1 MGIGQAVIRALSNVT
16 KMLGPIFKEVT
27 KVVVKKIKGWV
38 VEALKAAF
46 CPWTCLPSCLQKVE
60 IYKEKEEEEEE
71 GGEEEEKKEIYE
83 EEGEEEEKKW
93 KRFEI
98 RLILTYLIRLDLV
111 YFGSEAMVSS
121 SSDLQYVCSPALF
134 SLLPVPVCSGGS
146 RPDSPETTFNAVLFG
161 DIMAR
166 HLRKRVG
173 EPMVRTAVYERGTYE
188 CLDPNSFKT
197 VRKEQCVVQYEH
209 MEKRPSLLQH

>member
-1 MGIGQAVIRALSNVT
+1 MKSPKMSKPDKNNIPIEREARSNIRAQTLATVSFLSNVLAGFGSSLFT
-16 KMLGPIFKEVT
+16 FSSG
-27 KVVVKKIKGWV
+27 
-38 VEALKAAF
+38 
-46 CPWTCLPSCLQKVE
+46 
-60 IYKEKEEEEEE
+60 
-71 GGEEEEKKEIYE
+71 
-83 EEGEEEEKKW
+83 
-93 KRFEI
+93 FEI

-166 HLRKRVG
+166 HVFH
-173 EPMVRTAVYERGTYE
+173 
-188 CLDPNSFKT
+188 S
-197 VRKEQCVVQYEH
+197 
-209 MEKRPSLLQH
+209 